1 MLTSIL
7 VSLLVA
13 LFIGVC
19 VYYVTA
25 NFIVAIAFI
34 AAAFFCFA
42 FIVFPL
48 LERYTKRKA
57 RRSECASFISAFIL
71 SLSATNSIDRAFE
84 NGLAS
89 CGEEAKRLADSIFDL
104 SAGEKVEY
112 FQAYFD
118 KSIYPMFVS
127 VFHIYQDQGGDIL
140 KVASEVMEESS
151 RIELA
156 DIAYHKAGVRT
167 YVQFGLMWGLSLLV
181 MVFMRIGL
189 TSFYAY
195 LETSISYLISAIVY
209 FALLLFSFVLFTL
222 RFGEGKLSS
231 LSLKRR
237 KKEGV

>member
-1 MLTSIL
+1 MVTNTLI
-7 VSLLVA
+7 SLIIA
-13 LFIGVC
+13 LFLGVC
-19 VYYVTA
+19 VYYVTT
-25 NFIVAIAFI
+25 NFIVAGAFI
-34 AAAFFCFA
+34 VAGFVCFA
-42 FIVFPL
+42 LIVFPL
-48 LERYTKRKA
+48 LDRYKQRMT
-57 RRSECASFISAFIL
+57 RRSECAAFISAFTL

-89 CGEEAKRLADSIFDL
+89 CGEAARKLAASISDL
-104 SAGEKVEY
+104 TAAEKVEY
-112 FQAYFD
+112 FQSYFD

-127 VFHIYQDQGGDIL
+127 VFHIYQEQGGDIL

-167 YVQFGLMWGLSLLV
+167 YVQFALMWGLSLLV
-181 MVFMRIGL
+181 MIFMRVGL

-195 LETSISYLISAIVY
+195 LETSVSYLISSIVY

-231 LSLKRR
+231 LSINRR
-237 KKEGV
+237 KKEAS

>member
-1 MLTSIL
+1 MLTSLLI
-7 VSLLVA
+7 SLLIG

-19 VYYVTA
+19 VYYVTT
-25 NFIVAIAFI
+25 NFIVAGAFI
-34 AAAFFCFA
+34 LATIVCFA
-42 FIVFPL
+42 LIVFPL
-48 LERYTKRKA
+48 LDRYKQRKI

-89 CGEEAKRLADSIFDL
+89 CGDAAHKLAASISDL
-104 SAGEKVEY
+104 TAAEKVEY
-112 FQAYFD
+112 FESYFD

-127 VFHIYQDQGGDIL
+127 VFHIYQEQGGDIL

-167 YVQFGLMWGLSLLV
+167 YVQFGMMWGLSLLV
-181 MVFMRIGL
+181 MIFMRIGL
-189 TSFYAY
+189 TSFYQY
-195 LETSISYLISAIVY
+195 LETSVSYLISSIVY
-209 FALLLFSFVLFTL
+209 FALFLFSFVLFTL

-231 LSLKRR
+231 LSIKRR
-237 KKEGV
+237 KKETL